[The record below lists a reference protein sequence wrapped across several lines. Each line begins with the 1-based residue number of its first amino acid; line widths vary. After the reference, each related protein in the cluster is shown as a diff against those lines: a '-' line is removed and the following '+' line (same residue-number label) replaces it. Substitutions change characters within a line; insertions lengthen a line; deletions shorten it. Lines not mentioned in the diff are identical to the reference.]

1 MKILLIVLFIYL
13 IGFFI
18 SYATELQDLG
28 KFSTVAL
35 SLTNPEGADPK
46 TEKVRLKVVYAIVAF
61 FGSLFWPVSLMRKI
75 SKREEEVV

>member
-18 SYATELQDLG
+18 SYATELQDLE

-35 SLTNPEGADPK
+35 SVKKPEGADPK
-46 TEKVRLKVVYAIVAF
+46 AEKVRLKVVYAVVAL
-61 FGSLFWPVSLMRKI
+61 FGSLFWPVFLIRKI